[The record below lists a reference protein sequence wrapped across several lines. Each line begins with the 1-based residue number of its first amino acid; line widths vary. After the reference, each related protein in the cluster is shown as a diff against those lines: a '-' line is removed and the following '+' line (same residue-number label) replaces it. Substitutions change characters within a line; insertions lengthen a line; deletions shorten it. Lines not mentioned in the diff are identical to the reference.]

1 MPGVPDRVLADP
13 AIIETMPAVTVPP
26 GSPIGALGARMGRAE

>member
-26 GSPIGALGARMGRAE
+26 GSPTVALGALMGQVE